1 MTYKEDMPSDLIRD
15 YRTSNE
21 EWIISVGM
29 ISEGTN
35 IPRLQVC
42 CHLTNIKTE
51 MHYRQILGRTLRV
64 TSSPDQSAILYML
77 AEPKLVEYAYRVNQD
92 IPDGVDI
99 VQFETFDMDFKS
111 DSNSRSNSNI
121 TLNKSDTI
129 SSEAKSVKND
139 KVYINLTALDKIT
152 AKTSSIRLA
161 IGDKKFFGSLEIKAF
176 KCQLSEGSGTSDT
189 AAYIQVKDLSA
200 KDNNQVFLFNGWTF
214 VSSPTLQSIDHPV
227 YDLWITS
234 CENI

>member
-1 MTYKEDMPSDLIRD
+1 MRLGNYK
-15 YRTSNE
+15 
-21 EWIISVGM
+21 
-29 ISEGTN
+29 N
-35 IPRLQVC
+35 IFLVLVFI
-42 CHLTNIKTE
+42 LTNTFFVFAEDKIETVPLINLEELSPTFEEDKTE
-51 MHYRQILGRTLRV
+51 LEKIE
-64 TSSPDQSAILYML
+64 D
-77 AEPKLVEYAYRVNQD
+77 K
-92 IPDGVDI
+92 
-99 VQFETFDMDFKS
+99 
-111 DSNSRSNSNI
+111 NI

-176 KCQLSEGSGTSDT
+176 KCQLSEGGDTSDT
-189 AAYIQVKDLSA
+189 VAYIQVKDLST

-214 VSSPTLQSIDHPV
+214 ASSPTIQSIDHPI
-227 YDLWITS
+227 YDLWITG